1 MNETRWPGAGAAV
14 FLGGV
19 LKLRDTGGWSHLL
32 PTVFE
37 EVCGGGGGD
46 DDQKCHTGPGGD
58 VRERAGLSVS
68 ESGTRCGAEWRGEA
82 DRLRV

>member
-37 EVCGGGGGD
+37 EVCGGGGG
-46 DDQKCHTGPGGD
+46 GGMMTKSATRAQ
-58 VRERAGLSVS
+58 VGMSGREQA
-68 ESGTRCGAEWRGEA
+68 CPC
-82 DRLRV
+82 LRVALAVGRSGGVRPTG